1 MRLCFKIKG
10 TVNTSQI
17 LAVMSPPVTKS
28 LSYTAKTLICVC
40 KKKRETNMRRRV
52 PQDRDSTLQQ
62 PLKSV
67 ELSRPFNRDPRRQC
81 VCCLVCS
88 AATHSVIF
96 NSSSPYINSHLK
108 AVCSVPCDHDA
119 QSLFLPRSNVTSLF
133 LFISEQ
139 HPDSRFPMLTNTVRG
154 VGEGFSFF

>member
-1 MRLCFKIKG
+1 MRG
-10 TVNTSQI
+10 
-17 LAVMSPPVTKS
+17 
-28 LSYTAKTLICVC
+28 
-40 KKKRETNMRRRV
+40 RV

-67 ELSRPFNRDPRRQC
+67 ELSRPFNRDPKRQC

-88 AATHSVIF
+88 AATAAATHSVIF

-119 QSLFLPRSNVTSLF
+119 QSLSCLVPMSQVYSCLSVSSIQTL
-133 LFISEQ
+133 IS
-139 HPDSRFPMLTNTVRG
+139 SC
-154 VGEGFSFF
+154 